1 MFHLLNI
8 YVSEILQKLLSYLVF
23 TTDICKF
30 PLTFD
35 ISQAQ
40 KLSCRISA

>member
-1 MFHLLNI
+1 MFHLPNI
-8 YVSEILQKLLSYLVF
+8 YVSENLQKLLFYLVS

-30 PLTFD
+30 PLTLD

-40 KLSCRISA
+40 K